1 MLTAAALLFDYRLYQ
16 LLLLN
21 INDLCF
27 AYLVFKLPPAALLLP
42 GTEPGRGLLLLILEG
57 HL

>member
-1 MLTAAALLFDYRLYQ
+1 MLTTAALLFDYRLYQ

-21 INDLCF
+21 NNDLYA
-27 AYLVFKLPPAALLLP
+27 AYLVFKIPPTALLII
-42 GTEPGRGLLLLILEG
+42 GTKPGRGLLLLILEC